1 MSESMERRERRIE
14 KIRENDPGFIAPES
28 GRRKKRGASFWMYVG
43 VAVLII
49 LLLVWISIAEFTGDT
64 DVNMINPG
72 MFM

>member
-1 MSESMERRERRIE
+1 
-14 KIRENDPGFIAPES
+14 
-28 GRRKKRGASFWMYVG
+28 MYVG

>member
-1 MSESMERRERRIE
+1 MSESMGRRKRRIE
-14 KIRENDPGFIAPES
+14 NIRENDPGFIAPES
-28 GRRKKRGASFWMYVG
+28 NRRKKRGASFWMYVG

-64 DVNMINPG
+64 DVNMISPG